1 MSMDSQ
7 ASEPPRPPTTRTR
20 LALTR
25 KQYLGLPL
33 LATIPVLA
41 LFGVFGER
49 RADASSASHVLE
61 MRVRYPSRFRYRQ
74 IESLDVTVRNISGR
88 TLDTVSVSI
97 DTAYITR
104 FSNVRIEPA
113 PREPFVVVLIHL
125 RPMESRLVTAEL
137 WGAQYGSHSGR
148 ISASAQADT
157 VSTLVNTFV
166 FP

>member
-1 MSMDSQ
+1 M
-7 ASEPPRPPTTRTR
+7 PTR

-25 KQYLGLPL
+25 KQYVGLPL
-33 LATIPVLA
+33 LAVIPVLA

-49 RADASSASHVLE
+49 RADASSSSHVLE

-74 IESLDVTVRNISGR
+74 IESLDVTVRNISSR

-97 DTAYITR
+97 DTAYVTR
-104 FSNVRIEPA
+104 FSSVRIEPT
-113 PREPFVVVLIHL
+113 PREPFVVALINL
-125 RPMESRLVTAEL
+125 RPMETRLVTAEL
-137 WGAQYGSHSGR
+137 WGERYGSHNGR

-157 VSTLVNTFV
+157 VSTLVHTFV